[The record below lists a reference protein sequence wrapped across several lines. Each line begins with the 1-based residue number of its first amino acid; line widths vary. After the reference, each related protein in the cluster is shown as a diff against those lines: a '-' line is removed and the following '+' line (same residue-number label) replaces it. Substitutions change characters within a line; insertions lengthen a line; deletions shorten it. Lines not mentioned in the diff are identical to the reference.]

1 MPTGVHTPLH
11 PSLNDRDLLGRF
23 ILGGCLR
30 EMIIEQGCLL
40 ELKSNWK
47 ERIIKKGGVKGVYF
61 REKGVYLRKIFL
73 ERQRERGLSERG
85 RFIRER
91 GGYWREIFPKK
102 NSLLKRDF
110 Y

>member
-23 ILGGCLR
+23 ILGGCLL

-61 REKGVYLRKIFL
+61 REKGVYLRKMFFRET
-73 ERQRERGLSERG
+73 EREG
-85 RFIRER
+85 FIRER
-91 GGYWREIFPKK
+91 EVY
-102 NSLLKRDF
+102 
-110 Y
+110 